1 MSEWLRGLPG
11 RVADNAL
18 GNLVAAGVLALGAL
32 AIVFANDELTV
43 PAWVAV
49 VVALALLALAY
60 VVARR
65 RSSGDVDWLLDY
77 LDTEL
82 ALGRYYVAHV
92 REVLEI
98 LQRGIAGD
106 LPVTYGDFI
115 QRGVLEPARD
125 WLMQMP
131 GEDIRI
137 SILTPDA
144 AQQEF
149 HMAFAAGHSL
159 SSQQQFSLPIADSFA
174 APAFTRREIVV
185 SDDVDN
191 DPRFRPHPRARP
203 GREYGSLVSVPIT
216 VGEDV
221 RAVMNV
227 ISTRQNAFS
236 PSDISYMA
244 LLGSALSVAWSL
256 MEAGADPGN
265 G

>member
-1 MSEWLRGLPG
+1 MNDWLRGLPG

-18 GNLVAAGVLALGAL
+18 GSLVAAGILALGAL
-32 AIVFANDELTV
+32 AIVFVDDELSV

-49 VVALALLALAY
+49 VVVLALLALGYA
-60 VVARR
+60 VARR
-65 RSSGDVDWLLDY
+65 RSAGDLDVLLEY
-77 LDTEL
+77 LDSEL
-82 ALGRYYVAHV
+82 ALGRYYADHV

-125 WLMQMP
+125 WLMQVP

-137 SILTPDA
+137 SILAPDA
-144 AQQEF
+144 AGREF
-149 HMAFAAGHSL
+149 HMAFSAGHSL
-159 SSQQQFSLPIADSFA
+159 ASQQQFSLPIVDSFA
-174 APAFTRREIVV
+174 APAFTRGEIVV

-216 VGEDV
+216 VGEDI

-236 PSDISYMA
+236 PSDVSYVA

-256 MEAGADPGN
+256 METSADPGDR
-265 G
+265 